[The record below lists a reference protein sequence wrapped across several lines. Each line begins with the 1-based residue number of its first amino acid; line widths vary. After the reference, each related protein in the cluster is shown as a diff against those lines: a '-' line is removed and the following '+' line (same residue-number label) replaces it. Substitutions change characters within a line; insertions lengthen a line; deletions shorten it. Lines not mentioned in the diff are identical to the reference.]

1 MLYITCSV
9 SKLILELGSSFPL
22 RSLSQFVYL
31 VCGLIMNPGH
41 VTDALVGIARE
52 KHWSSSYKWLSGGS
66 WSYLSLARTMCKAA
80 CRCFRGTVYLGIDD
94 TIIYRSSEL
103 APASKIH
110 HEHGNKCN
118 RSDFVL
124 GQCLVVLGA
133 CFHLGKL
140 GTHCLPLLS
149 RLTPTTGN
157 TGKLVAARVLWRA
170 VRSIF
175 ENARVYLLVDAW
187 YMKEPLI
194 APMLDQGVDV
204 IGQIR
209 IDSALFEL
217 PAPKKKKCR
226 GRPRKYGK
234 RIRIEEVKKLRF
246 EKQCMYLY
254 NTEWEVS
261 YRTEIV
267 KARFL
272 KGAQVRVVWT
282 RLKKITTGEITNLK
296 LLLSTDT
303 NLSAVE
309 IIDAY
314 SRRWSIETL
323 FREMKH
329 NHGMQKSWQQHRQTF
344 SRWIQIQFAAYFI
357 PAYLLVQDHVQARAI
372 AHFMPWRRSDDLTVG
387 LVQEGLKRIFR
398 TSEFPSHILKLAKI
412 HQCYRPV
419 KRADPERLVA

>member
-1 MLYITCSV
+1 
-9 SKLILELGSSFPL
+9 
-22 RSLSQFVYL
+22 
-31 VCGLIMNPGH
+31 
-41 VTDALVGIARE
+41 
-52 KHWSSSYKWLSGGS
+52 
-66 WSYLSLARTMCKAA
+66 
-80 CRCFRGTVYLGIDD
+80 
-94 TIIYRSSEL
+94 
-103 APASKIH
+103 
-110 HEHGNKCN
+110 
-118 RSDFVL
+118 
-124 GQCLVVLGA
+124 
-133 CFHLGKL
+133 
-140 GTHCLPLLS
+140 
-149 RLTPTTGN
+149 
-157 TGKLVAARVLWRA
+157 
-170 VRSIF
+170 
-175 ENARVYLLVDAW
+175 
-187 YMKEPLI
+187 MKEPLI
-194 APMLDQGVDV
+194 APMLAQGVNV

-209 IDSALFEL
+209 IDSALFEI
-217 PAPKKKKCR
+217 PAPEKEKRR
-226 GRPRKYGK
+226 GRPKKYGR
-234 RIRIEEVKKLRF
+234 RICIEEVKDSRF
-246 EKQCMYLY
+246 QKQRMYLY

-261 YRTEIV
+261 YRTKIV

-282 RLKKITTGEITNLK
+282 RLKKISNGEITNLK
-296 LLLSTDT
+296 LLLSTDIT
-303 NLSAVE
+303 LSAIE

-419 KRADPERLVA
+419 KRAEPEKLAA